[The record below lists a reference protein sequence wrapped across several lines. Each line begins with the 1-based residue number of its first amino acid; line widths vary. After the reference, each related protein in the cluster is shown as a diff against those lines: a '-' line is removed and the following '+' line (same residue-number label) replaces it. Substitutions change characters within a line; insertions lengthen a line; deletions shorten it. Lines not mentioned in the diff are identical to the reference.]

1 MTRRILVTL
10 CLLLGA
16 VVLQTLLPLVW
27 GDLTV
32 GNPYLALLVVLALRT
47 GKAGGVLWGALL
59 GCVSDAY
66 FMPYIGFHGLSMSIA
81 GYLLGW
87 AGSKFLIRGILPVAL
102 FAFGAQVLDTALV
115 AGLHL
120 LLGLPLASPIWIAGL
135 LGALLTGGFAALF
148 EPFARRFY
156 LQDRP

>member
-1 MTRRILVTL
+1 MSRQIVVTL

-16 VVLQTLLPLVW
+16 VLLQTLLPLFW
-27 GDLTV
+27 GELTV
-32 GNPYLALLVVLALRT
+32 GNPYLALLVVLGLRS
-47 GKAGGVLWGALL
+47 GKAGGVLWGAVL

-66 FMPYIGFHGLSMSIA
+66 FMPYIGFHGFSMAVA

-87 AGSKFLIRGILPVAL
+87 FGSKFLIRGILPVAL
-102 FAFGAQVLDTALV
+102 FAFGAQLLDTALV

-120 LLGLPLASPIWIAGL
+120 LLGLPLASPLVIAGV
-135 LGALLTGGFAALF
+135 LGALLSGGFAALF

-156 LQDRP
+156 PQERP